1 MTARCGKIFV
11 RKELGAYVMYKELIS
26 AKLRSAL
33 EYTKVFLRWGI
44 ISAVI
49 GIAGG
54 VVGAVFHTAVHGADT
69 LFLKYDYLVFLM
81 PVGGLLIVWL
91 YKKTNMLRNRGTD
104 SIIDSIRSHDGV
116 PFIISPLIF
125 VSTAVTHLFGGS
137 AGREGAALQL
147 GGSIGTAIGKLFK
160 TEKRFMHIVIMC
172 GMSAVF
178 SALFGTPVTA
188 AFFALGISSIGHM
201 YYPGIVPCLISSIS
215 AYIVVMMFGLEPTS
229 FQILLV
235 PEVTTVNMLRTILI
249 AVLCAE
255 LSIIFC
261 TVMHYTAR
269 YMRIW
274 FKNPYLRIAVG
285 GAAIIALTYL
295 SGTRDYNGSGMDVI
309 TRAVT
314 FAHIDNGW
322 AWALK
327 IAFTAITI
335 GSGFK
340 GGEIVPTFFIGST
353 FGCFIAGLIGLPPGF
368 GAALGLI
375 SMFCGVLNCPI
386 ASIILSV
393 ELFGAQGFILF
404 AIAAGVAYMMSGY
417 YGLYHSQKIVYSK
430 LDGEEIDKSTK

>member
-1 MTARCGKIFV
+1 
-11 RKELGAYVMYKELIS
+11 MYKELIK
-26 AKLRSAL
+26 AKLRSAT
-33 EYTKVFLRWGI
+33 EYTKVFIKWGI
-44 ISAVI
+44 IAAVI

-54 VVGAVFHTAVHGADT
+54 IVGAVFHSAVHGADEMFVKYKY
-69 LFLKYDYLVFLM
+69 LIFLL
-81 PVGGLLIVWL
+81 PVGGIAIVWL
-91 YKKTNMLRNRGTD
+91 YKRANMLQNRGTD

-125 VSTAVTHLFGGS
+125 ISTAITHLFGGS

-160 TEKRFMHIVIMC
+160 TEKQFMHIAIMC

-188 AFFALGISSIGHM
+188 AFFALGIASIGHM
-201 YYPGIVPCLISSIS
+201 YYPGIVPCLVSSIS
-215 AYIVVMMFGLEPTS
+215 AYLVVTFAGLEPTS
-229 FQILLV
+229 FEILLV
-235 PEVTTVNMLRTILI
+235 PEVTAMTMLKTILI

-274 FKNPYLRIAVG
+274 FKNPYLRIVVG
-285 GAAIIALTYL
+285 GAALIALTYL
-295 SGTRDYNGSGMDVI
+295 TGTRDYNGSGMDVI

-314 FAHIDNGW
+314 FAYVDNDW
-322 AWALK
+322 KWVLK
-327 IAFTAITI
+327 IIFTAITI
-335 GSGFK
+335 GAGYK
-340 GGEIVPTFFIGST
+340 GGEIVPTFFIGAT
-353 FGCFIAGLIGLPPGF
+353 FGCFIAKLIGIPPGF

-430 LDGEEIDKSTK
+430 LDGEEIDTSTK

>member
-1 MTARCGKIFV
+1 
-11 RKELGAYVMYKELIS
+11 MYKELIK
-26 AKLRSAL
+26 AKLRSAT
-33 EYTKVFLRWGI
+33 EYTKVFIKWGI
-44 ISAVI
+44 IAAVI

-54 VVGAVFHTAVHGADT
+54 IVGAVFHSAVHGADE
-69 LFLKYDYLVFLM
+69 LFLKYEYLIFLL
-81 PVGGLLIVWL
+81 PVGGLTIVWL
-91 YKKTNMLRNRGTD
+91 YKKTNMLQNRGTD

-125 VSTAVTHLFGGS
+125 ISTAITHLFGGS

-188 AFFALGISSIGHM
+188 TFFALGISSIGHM
-201 YYPGIVPCLISSIS
+201 YYPGIVPCLVSSIS
-215 AYIVVMMFGLEPTS
+215 AYIVVTLAGLEPTS
-229 FQILLV
+229 FQLLLV
-235 PEVTTVNMLRTILI
+235 PEVTALTMLKTILI
-249 AVLCAE
+249 AVLCAL

-261 TVMHYTAR
+261 TIMHYTAR

-274 FKNPYLRIAVG
+274 FRNPYLRIVVG
-285 GAAIIALTYL
+285 GAALIALTYL
-295 SGTRDYNGSGMDVI
+295 TGTRDYNGSGMDVI

-314 FAHIDNGW
+314 FAHVDNSW
-322 AWALK
+322 MWALK

-335 GSGFK
+335 GSGYK
-340 GGEIVPTFFIGST
+340 GGEIVPTFFIGAT

-430 LDGEEIDKSTK
+430 LDGEEIDTSTK